1 MNTGE
6 VYLPRRPAEL
16 DTRWSS
22 VAKIA
27 TGHGR
32 AAAAVVQ
39 AAIWNNPAMKVA

>member
-1 MNTGE
+1 MLMRVLHTCMGG
-6 VYLPRRPAEL
+6 
-16 DTRWSS
+16 S